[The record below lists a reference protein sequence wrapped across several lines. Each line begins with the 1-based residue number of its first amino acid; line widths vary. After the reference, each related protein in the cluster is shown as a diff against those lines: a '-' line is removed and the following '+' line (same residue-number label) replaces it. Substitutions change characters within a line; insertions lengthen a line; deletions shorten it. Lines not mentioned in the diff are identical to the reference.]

1 MGQVFQLHAL
11 KGNLIAHFQ
20 RQHWE
25 KKGDL
30 VCLCDIE
37 KRAIASRISTV

>member
-1 MGQVFQLHAL
+1 MGQVSQLHAL
-11 KGNLIAHFQ
+11 KGSLIAHFQ
-20 RQHWE
+20 RQHLE

-37 KRAIASRISTV
+37 KRAIASRISPV